1 MPPMSLCGAGA
12 RVGSTARNDRGDEK
26 GKKRWGRG
34 PWGVAPC
41 SWPWHACS
49 CNPHELHQRFLGRL
63 CAKGSQA
70 QAGRCSQPRTACCT
84 QSSQVMSPER
94 CCLASGVLNSAYCFS
109 CKNRVHVVEKRFRSL
124 RPRSPPG
131 GSAEPGAGEGRAPVL
146 VRRASKKHLGTMLVN
161 QTHSGLRVES
171 SEAAASRPECRCA
184 GFVGTQK
191 RHLVGG
197 RGQ

>member
-109 CKNRVHVVEKRFRSL
+109 CKNRVHVVEKRFRIL
-124 RPRSPPG
+124 RLRSPPG
-131 GSAEPGAGEGRAPVL
+131 GSAEPGAGEGRAPGL

-161 QTHSGLRVES
+161 QTPSGLRVES
-171 SEAAASRPECRCA
+171 SEAAAARPGCDCA